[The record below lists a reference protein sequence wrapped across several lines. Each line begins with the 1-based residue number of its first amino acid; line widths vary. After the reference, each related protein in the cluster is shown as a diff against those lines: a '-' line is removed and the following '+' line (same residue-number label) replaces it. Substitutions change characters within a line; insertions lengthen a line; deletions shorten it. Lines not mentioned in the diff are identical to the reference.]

1 MHSPPRPRPLPHLLL
16 AVAAAVGVACGGSRA
31 VEPAAA
37 DGDELRRGELT
48 VRTFLTG
55 ELVAEESVA
64 LVTPNVDIWPLE
76 IRWLVAPGEAVAA
89 GDRVVEL
96 DGSELLSRLEDLR
109 SRRDGAL
116 SRLATVQARTAEEE
130 EQARLE
136 LDRQQAAFEKARL
149 EATVPA
155 ETLPAVEHERRQLE
169 LRRAELQLE
178 EARRALEAARRIH
191 QAEIAIERI
200 EVEQAE
206 AELDRIRTTLE
217 RLTLRAPRPGI
228 VLIANN
234 PRESG
239 GFEVGDS
246 IYPRV
251 VVARIPDLSTLAVQ
265 ARLFDVDDGRV
276 RPGMPVRATLDAFP
290 GETLTGTVRSLDRIA
305 RSADRPSSRRFF
317 NLRIDLEG
325 IDPERMRPGM
335 SVRVVVEEHL
345 EDALLVPRARLR
357 WDDHRTE
364 MRLDDGRWAPVE
376 LAGCDPWSC
385 ALAGDPAET
394 ASLAETV
401 EG

>member
-1 MHSPPRPRPLPHLLL
+1 MHSPPRSRPLPRLLL
-16 AVAAAVGVACGGSRA
+16 AVVAAAGVACGGSRA
-31 VEPAAA
+31 TEPTTT
-37 DGDELRRGELT
+37 GGGELRRGELT
-48 VRTFLTG
+48 VRTLLTG

-89 GDRVVEL
+89 GDRVVEF

-109 SRRDGAL
+109 SRRDGAQ
-116 SRLATVQARTAEEE
+116 SRLTTVEAQTAEEE
-130 EQARLE
+130 EQAQLE
-136 LDRQQAAFEKARL
+136 LERKQAAFEKARL

-155 ETLPAVEHERRQLE
+155 EILSEVEHERRQLE
-169 LRRAELQLE
+169 LHRAELELG
-178 EARRALEAARRIH
+178 EARRALDAARRIH
-191 QAEIAIERI
+191 QAEVAIERI

-206 AELDRIRTTLE
+206 AELERTRTTLE

-251 VVARIPDLSTLAVQ
+251 VVARIPDLSTLAVE

-305 RSADRPSSRRFF
+305 RSPDRPSSRRFF
-317 NLRIDLEG
+317 QLRIDLEG

-345 EDALLVPRARLR
+345 DDALLVPRTRLR

-364 MRLDDGRWAPVE
+364 MRLDDGTWEPVE

-385 ALAGDPAET
+385 ALAETPAEAT
-394 ASLAETV
+394 EAT